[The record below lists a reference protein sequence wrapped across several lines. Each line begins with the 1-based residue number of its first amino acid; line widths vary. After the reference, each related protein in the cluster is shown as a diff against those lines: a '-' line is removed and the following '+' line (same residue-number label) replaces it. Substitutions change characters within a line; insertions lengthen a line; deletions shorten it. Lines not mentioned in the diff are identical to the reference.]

1 MKKAKIYI
9 AAAFTVISAITA
21 ASIVVNPS
29 EKPDIE
35 VQVVRPKAPFIF
47 INSVSSQ
54 VGTAIIGVDGFDVEL
69 SFNYETG
76 VITDRVSGIQERKH
90 EVTNIYDVVVRDLDG
105 NKVADF
111 TDYQDHGQFAQ
122 MINQKLMEY

>member
-47 INSVSSQ
+47 INSVSGQ

-111 TDYQDHGQFAQ
+111 TDYQDHG
-122 MINQKLMEY
+122 